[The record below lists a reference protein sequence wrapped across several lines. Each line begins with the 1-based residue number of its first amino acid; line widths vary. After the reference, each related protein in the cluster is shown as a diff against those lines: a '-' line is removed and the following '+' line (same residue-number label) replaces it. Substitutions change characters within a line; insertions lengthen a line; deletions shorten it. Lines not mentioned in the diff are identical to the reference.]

1 MTIEDFKRILNP
13 IKNNP
18 KALREV
24 LESLEEEFCRRG
36 GGCKSRGS
44 GKCDKECPY
53 FKEKEK

>member
-1 MTIEDFKRILNP
+1 MTEKEIKKLLKP
-13 IKNNP
+13 IANNP
-18 KALREV
+18 KALREI
-24 LESLEEEFCRRG
+24 LDELEEEFCRRG

>member
-18 KALREV
+18 KTLREV

-44 GKCDKECPY
+44 GKCDNEA
-53 FKEKEK
+53 